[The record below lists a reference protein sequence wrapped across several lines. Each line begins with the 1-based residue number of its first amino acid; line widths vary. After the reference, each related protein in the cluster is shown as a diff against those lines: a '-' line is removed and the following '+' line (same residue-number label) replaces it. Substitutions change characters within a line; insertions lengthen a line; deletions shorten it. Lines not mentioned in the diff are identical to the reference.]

1 MAQKEP
7 GATQISQGE
16 KVVAGLTIAV
26 LAAAFVAGGF
36 GALADGRPPS
46 SQESFRNAS
55 AYLSAMPGQVAGRRP
70 VCQLAY
76 ALE

>member
-1 MAQKEP
+1 MAQEVP

-16 KVVAGLTIAV
+16 KVVTGLTIAV
-26 LAAAFVAGGF
+26 LAVAFVAGGF

-55 AYLSAMPGQVAGRRP
+55 AYLSAMPGQVTGRRP